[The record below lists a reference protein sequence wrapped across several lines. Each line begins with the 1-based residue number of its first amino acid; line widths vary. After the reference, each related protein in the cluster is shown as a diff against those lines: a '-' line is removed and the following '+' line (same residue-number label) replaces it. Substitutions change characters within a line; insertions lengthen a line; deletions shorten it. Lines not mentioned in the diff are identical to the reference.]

1 MSSSRWHK
9 NTRMTCACCE
19 CAVSSFAHTATDCKP
34 WDLLW
39 RWARVACQGVGRPIL
54 CTTTRASWFAFG
66 FGIHGAPGET
76 WTRRHDVAV
85 TIWGAALY
93 AVRVVTADLLR
104 DGIPASPVAA
114 VGIARARVKRPAAQ
128 ELWWVQHRHEWL
140 RDGGDDARR
149 PPATSAAWAAKWSGL
164 FRLRRDRD
172 CPGRFEE
179 RPGGPM
185 SAAWYRDV

>member
-1 MSSSRWHK
+1 MGNSMGDGGSPSRSSYLKH
-9 NTRMTCACCE
+9 
-19 CAVSSFAHTATDCKP
+19 F
-34 WDLLW
+34 
-39 RWARVACQGVGRPIL
+39 
-54 CTTTRASWFAFG
+54 
-66 FGIHGAPGET
+66 
-76 WTRRHDVAV
+76 
-85 TIWGAALY
+85 
-93 AVRVVTADLLR
+93 
-104 DGIPASPVAA
+104 PVW
-114 VGIARARVKRPAAQ
+114 VKRTAAQ
-128 ELWWVQHRHEWL
+128 ELWWVHHRHEWL

>member
-1 MSSSRWHK
+1 MR
-9 NTRMTCACCE
+9 
-19 CAVSSFAHTATDCKP
+19 HT
-34 WDLLW
+34 
-39 RWARVACQGVGRPIL
+39 GRHL
-54 CTTTRASWFAFG
+54 
-66 FGIHGAPGET
+66 
-76 WTRRHDVAV
+76 
-85 TIWGAALY
+85 WGAALY

-114 VGIARARVKRPAAQ
+114 VGIARARVKRTAAQ
-128 ELWWVQHRHEWL
+128 ELWWVQHRREWL

>member
-1 MSSSRWHK
+1 MI
-9 NTRMTCACCE
+9 A
-19 CAVSSFAHTATDCKP
+19 
-34 WDLLW
+34 
-39 RWARVACQGVGRPIL
+39 GV
-54 CTTTRASWFAFG
+54 
-66 FGIHGAPGET
+66 GET

-114 VGIARARVKRPAAQ
+114 VGIARARVKRTAAQ

-149 PPATSAAWAAKWSGL
+149 PPTTSAAWAATGQVVWPVS
-164 FRLRRDRD
+164 
-172 CPGRFEE
+172 PTA
-179 RPGGPM
+179 RP
-185 SAAWYRDV
+185 

>member
-1 MSSSRWHK
+1 M
-9 NTRMTCACCE
+9 
-19 CAVSSFAHTATDCKP
+19 
-34 WDLLW
+34 
-39 RWARVACQGVGRPIL
+39 
-54 CTTTRASWFAFG
+54 
-66 FGIHGAPGET
+66 
-76 WTRRHDVAV
+76 AV
-85 TIWGAALY
+85 TIRGAALY

-114 VGIARARVKRPAAQ
+114 VGIARARVKRTAAQ
-128 ELWWVQHRHEWL
+128 ELWWVQHRREWL

-164 FRLRRDRD
+164 FRLRRDRG